1 MKMQRHHVPQGSDAW
16 HALRNA
22 PMTAT
27 ASEAPAMMG
36 CSPNVSRTELLNQK
50 KTGITREFSDFVEE
64 RVFAQGHETE
74 ASFRPIAEEMTGD
87 DLYPVTGSRLVDG
100 ITMLASFDGLTMDD
114 RRGFEHKL
122 FNADTAGCIAVEGE
136 PPMHHVWQLEHQLLV
151 CGGESILFVTSDGT
165 ETKCE
170 TCIYTSKPERRAQLI
185 AGWKRFFSDLET
197 HEVVA
202 KTVKVEA
209 EAVEALPAVSVRMD
223 GQIIVSSNLD
233 VFGKRLRAFVAGLN
247 QKPETDQDFA
257 NADAAVKALDKA
269 EKALE
274 AAKAS
279 AIAQVESVEQMTTA
293 VEALIALSKSTR
305 LAMDKLVKA
314 RKEAIKVE
322 VVTGA
327 QKSLVNHIMALNAR
341 IGRPLMPRISAD
353 FGEAIKGKK
362 SVDTL
367 KSAAADELARAK
379 TEADMMADRIIANLK
394 VINET
399 GLPQLFAD
407 LATLV
412 VRDPADMAVL
422 VEARV
427 TTHKAAEEK
436 RLDDERKRL
445 KNEMLEQEI
454 RGIEQQVQIAAIG
467 RAGVRMGGTIEC
479 IRETLAETEAWP
491 VTQEKFGDLT
501 SVAASVKERVVG
513 NIRTMLEKKEAA
525 AAAKPAQIEPQQSS
539 QNEADEL
546 DRPREYTLATAP
558 PSHQTI
564 AAPAPALAPNVTP
577 ITHQQQ
583 TLIPG
588 HQRTAANDQPE
599 DDGVRIKLGD
609 LNALIAPMSITA
621 DGLATLGYPP
631 VSTGG
636 SAKLYRECDVPA
648 IVQTMVRHLNACMAK
663 RLLAA

>member
-87 DLYPVTGSRLVDG
+87 DLYPVTGTRLVDG

-114 RRGFEHKL
+114 RRGYEHKL
-122 FNADTAGCIAVEGE
+122 LNADTAGYIAVEGE

-165 ETKCE
+165 ATNCE

-185 AGWKRFFSDLET
+185 AGWKRFFADLET

-233 VFGKRLRAFVAGLN
+233 VFGQRLRAFVENLPK
-247 QKPETDQDFA
+247 KPETDQDFA

-279 AIAQVESVEQMTTA
+279 AIAQVESVEKMTAA
-293 VEALIALSKSTR
+293 VDALIALSKTNR
-305 LAMDKLVKA
+305 LALAKLVTA

-327 QKSLVNHIMALNAR
+327 QQSLVNHIMALNAR
-341 IGRPLMPRISAD
+341 IGRPLMPRITAD

-412 VRDPADMAVL
+412 VREPADMAVL

-427 TTHKAAEEK
+427 TTHKAAEQK
-436 RLDDERKRL
+436 RLDEERARIRAEEAARLEAEARAKVQAEAIAAAEAERKVREAAEEVERKR
-445 KNEMLEQEI
+445 
-454 RGIEQQVQIAAIG
+454 
-467 RAGVRMGGTIEC
+467 
-479 IRETLAETEAWP
+479 
-491 VTQEKFGDLT
+491 TQD
-501 SVAASVKERVVG
+501 
-513 NIRTMLEKKEAA
+513 
-525 AAAKPAQIEPQQSS
+525 
-539 QNEADEL
+539 EADEL
-546 DRPREYTLATAP
+546 ERTREHTLATAP
-558 PSHQTI
+558 PCHQTI
-564 AAPAPALAPNVTP
+564 VAPAPATNVTP
-577 ITHQQQ
+577 IAHQQQ

-588 HQRTAANDQPE
+588 HQRAAANDQPE

-609 LNALIAPMSITA
+609 LNALIVPMSITA

-648 IVQTMVRHLNACMAK
+648 IVQTMVSHLNASMAK

>member
-16 HALRNA
+16 HALRNQ

-74 ASFRPIAEEMTGD
+74 ASFRPIAEEMIGD
-87 DLYPVTGSRLVDG
+87 DLYPVTGTRLVDG

-136 PPMHHVWQLEHQLLV
+136 PPMHHVWQLEHQLMV
-151 CGGESILFVTSDGT
+151 CGGESILFATSDGT
-165 ETKCE
+165 ATNCE
-170 TCIYTSKPERRAQLI
+170 TCIYTSMPERRAQLI
-185 AGWKRFFSDLET
+185 AGWKRFFADLET

-209 EAVEALPAVSVRMD
+209 EAVDALPAVSVRMD

-233 VFGKRLRAFVAGLN
+233 VFGQRLRAFVENLPK
-247 QKPETDQDFA
+247 KPETDQDFA

-279 AIAQVESVEQMTTA
+279 AIAQVESVEKMTAA
-293 VEALIALSKSTR
+293 VDALIALSKTNR
-305 LAMDKLVKA
+305 LALAKLVTA

-322 VVTGA
+322 VVTQA
-327 QKSLVNHIMALNAR
+327 QQSLVNHIMALNAR
-341 IGRPLMPRISAD
+341 IGRPLMPRITAD

-394 VINET
+394 VIEAT

-427 TTHKAAEEK
+427 TTHKAAEAK
-436 RLDDERKRL
+436 RQEELRERIRAEEVARLEREAEAERKTREAAEEMERKR
-445 KNEMLEQEI
+445 
-454 RGIEQQVQIAAIG
+454 
-467 RAGVRMGGTIEC
+467 
-479 IRETLAETEAWP
+479 
-491 VTQEKFGDLT
+491 TQD
-501 SVAASVKERVVG
+501 
-513 NIRTMLEKKEAA
+513 EAA
-525 AAAKPAQIEPQQSS
+525 ALAHPS
-539 QNEADEL
+539 
-546 DRPREYTLATAP
+546 EYTPAT
-558 PSHQTI
+558 
-564 AAPAPALAPNVTP
+564 NVTP
-577 ITHQQQ
+577 ITHRQQ

-588 HQRTAANDQPE
+588 HQITAANDQPK
-599 DDGVRIKLGD
+599 DHGVRIKLGD
-609 LNALIAPMSITA
+609 LQAELAPISINAE
-621 DGLATLGYPP
+621 GLAALGFPP
-631 VSTGG
+631 AMIDKN
-636 SAKLYRECDVPA
+636 AKLYRECDIPA
-648 IVQTMVRHLNACMAK
+648 ICDAIARHANAVAAK